1 MTTTPTITIFV
12 RHSKGCK
19 YAGDEFAKRCDCR
32 KWLRWTA
39 TGEPRQRRP
48 ANTRSWA
55 EAEQVRRDIE
65 DQLTGRTVV
74 PDTPGVK
81 NMRAAVEVFLA
92 DKKVEKARDAGQS
105 VEALE
110 TRVFVTNPAVGE
122 IDEILGIWQLNN
134 GVPGHLIGRAIDHQ
148 RLDHSS
154 PRCVDLSSN

>member
-55 EAEQVRRDIE
+55 EAEQVKRDIE
-65 DQLTGRTVV
+65 DQLSGRTVV

-81 NMRAAVEVFLA
+81 NLRAAVDVFLA
-92 DKKVEKARDAGQS
+92 DKKVE
-105 VEALE
+105 
-110 TRVFVTNPAVGE
+110 N
-122 IDEILGIWQLNN
+122 
-134 GVPGHLIGRAIDHQ
+134 
-148 RLDHSS
+148 
-154 PRCVDLSSN
+154 LSSDLIRKYERELGRLASFCEGRGVYSRCP